1 MSVNPRLNRLFNTDR
16 KCFEVAMDHG
26 VHNEPSFL
34 PGLEDLKR
42 AVSVVA
48 ASRADAILLSL
59 GQANFLQDLAGKNKP
74 SLVVRADPTNLYQSP
89 APNHVFCRLLEEV
102 VEQALALD
110 AASIVANLLWV
121 VDRPELYHQT
131 VQNISRLKPMCSQFG
146 MPLMVESLVLTPNA
160 DSSGYTSDSDIRKI
174 VSLVRQAVELGA
186 DIVKADP
193 SENLLEYSKVI
204 QAASPRPV
212 LVRGGSRVSDN
223 EILSRT
229 HVLMQQGAAGIVYGR
244 NIYQHSH
251 IERIIRACQAIVH
264 EGASVSE
271 ANSILTNDRLGA
283 SQK

>member
-1 MSVNPRLNRLFNTDR
+1 MSANPRLNRLFNTDH

-34 PGLEDLKR
+34 AGLQDLKQ

-59 GQANFLQDLAGKNKP
+59 GQADCLQGLAGKNKP
-74 SLVVRADPTNLYQSP
+74 SLVVRADSTNLYQSP
-89 APNHVFCRLLEEV
+89 APNHVFCLLLEDI

-110 AASIVANLLWV
+110 ATSIVANLLWV
-121 VDRPELYHQT
+121 ADRPELYHQT
-131 VQNISRLKPMCSQFG
+131 VQNISRLKPKCSHFG
-146 MPLMVESLVLTPNA
+146 MPLMVEPLVLTPNA
-160 DSSGYTSDSDIRKI
+160 DRSSYTSDSDIRKI
-174 VSLVRQAVELGA
+174 ESLVRQAIELGA

-204 QAASPRPV
+204 QAASPKPV

-244 NIYQHSH
+244 NIYQHPH
-251 IERIIRACQAIVH
+251 IEKIIRACQAIVH

-271 ANSILTNDRLGA
+271 ANSILTNDLA
-283 SQK
+283 NTN